1 MYRTS
6 HSFLSFFKSIMKN
19 DLPEL
24 YLSFNTLT
32 ACLFLSLCLDQTAN
46 LLEDAEDEDLLF
58 K

>member
-1 MYRTS
+1 
-6 HSFLSFFKSIMKN
+6 MKN

>member
-1 MYRTS
+1 MNRTS
-6 HSFLSFFKSIMKN
+6 YSFLVFFKSIMKN

-24 YLSFNTLT
+24 HLSFNISTK
-32 ACLFLSLCLDQTAN
+32 CLFLSLCLDQTAN

>member
-1 MYRTS
+1 
-6 HSFLSFFKSIMKN
+6 MKN

-24 YLSFNTLT
+24 HLSFNTLT
-32 ACLFLSLCLDQTAN
+32 ECLFLSLCLDQTAN